1 MIEMKFDADFDMSKW
16 LTQVK
21 NRKLRDV
28 LATAGDRG
36 VAALRANT
44 PVGTGKTAN
53 SWRYK
58 VKQTKRGVKIVWY
71 NTHIVSKVPIAII
84 LQYGHG
90 TRQGGYVQGRD
101 YINPAM
107 KPIFDEIDRMVG
119 RAITNG

>member
-16 LTQVK
+16 LIQVK

-71 NTHIVSKVPIAII
+71 NTNIVSKVPIAII

-119 RAITNG
+119 KAITNG

>member
-21 NRKLRDV
+21 NKKLRSV

-44 PVGTGKTAN
+44 PIGTGKTAS
-53 SWRYK
+53 SWQYK
-58 VKQTKRGVKIVWY
+58 VKETKRGVKIVWY
-71 NTHIVSKVPIAII
+71 NTNIVSKVPIAII

-119 RAITNG
+119 RAING

>member
-1 MIEMKFDADFDMSKW
+1 MIEMKFAGDFDMSKW

-53 SWRYK
+53 SWQYK
-58 VKQTKRGVKIVWY
+58 VEQTKRGVKIVWY

-107 KPIFDEIDRMVG
+107 KTIFDEIDRMVE

>member
-21 NRKLRDV
+21 NKKLRAV

-44 PVGTGKTAN
+44 PVGTGKTAS
-53 SWRYK
+53 SWQYK
-58 VKQTKRGVKIVWY
+58 VKETKRGIKIVWY
-71 NTHIVSKVPIAII
+71 NTNIVSKVPIAII

-119 RAITNG
+119 RAING

>member
-1 MIEMKFDADFDMSKW
+1 MIEMKFNADFDMSKW

-21 NRKLRDV
+21 DRKLRNV
-28 LATAGDRG
+28 LASAGDRG

-44 PVGTGKTAN
+44 PVGTGKTAA
-53 SWRYK
+53 SWQYK
-58 VKQTKRGVKIVWY
+58 IKQTKRGVKIVWF
-71 NTHIVSKVPIAII
+71 NTNIVSKVPIAII

-90 TRQGGYVQGRD
+90 TRQGGYVQGKD

-119 RAITNG
+119 RSIDG

>member
-53 SWRYK
+53 SWQYK
-58 VKQTKRGVKIVWY
+58 VKQTKRGIKIVWY
-71 NTHIVSKVPIAII
+71 NTNIVSKVPVAII

-107 KPIFDEIDRMVG
+107 KPIFDEIDRMVE

>member
-16 LTQVK
+16 LTRVK
-21 NRKLRDV
+21 NKNLRDV
-28 LATAGDRG
+28 LATAGARG
-36 VAALRANT
+36 VAALQANT

-53 SWRYK
+53 SWQYK
-58 VKQTKRGVKIVWY
+58 IKQTKRGIKIVWY
-71 NTHIVSKVPIAII
+71 NTNIVSKVPIAII

-119 RAITNG
+119 RAISNG

>member
-1 MIEMKFDADFDMSKW
+1 MIEMKFNADFDMSKW

-21 NRKLRDV
+21 DEKLRNI

-44 PVGTGKTAN
+44 PLGTGKTAA
-53 SWRYK
+53 SWQYK
-58 VKQTKRGVKIVWY
+58 IKQTERGVKIVWF
-71 NTHIVSKVPIAII
+71 NTNIVSKVPIAII

>member
-1 MIEMKFDADFDMSKW
+1 MIEMKFEGDFNVSKW

-21 NRKLRDV
+21 DKKLRNI

-44 PVGTGKTAN
+44 PVGTGKTAA
-53 SWRYK
+53 SWQYK
-58 VKQTKRGVKIVWY
+58 IKQTERGVKIVWF
-71 NTHIVSKVPIAII
+71 NTNIVSKVPIAII

-90 TRQGGYVQGRD
+90 TRQGGYVQGQD

-107 KPIFDEIDRMVG
+107 KPIFDEIDCMVG
-119 RAITNG
+119 RAING

>member
-1 MIEMKFDADFDMSKW
+1 MIEVKFDADFDMSKW

-71 NTHIVSKVPIAII
+71 NTNIVSKVPIAII

-119 RAITNG
+119 KAITNG

>member
-1 MIEMKFDADFDMSKW
+1 MIEMKFEGDFDMSKW

-21 NRKLRDV
+21 DEKLRNI

-36 VAALRANT
+36 VAPLRANT
-44 PVGTGKTAN
+44 PVGTGKTAA
-53 SWRYK
+53 SWQYK
-58 VKQTKRGVKIVWY
+58 IKQTERGVKIVWF
-71 NTHIVSKVPIAII
+71 NTNIVSKVPIAII

-90 TRQGGYVQGRD
+90 TRQGGYVQGQD

-119 RAITNG
+119 RAING

>member
-1 MIEMKFDADFDMSKW
+1 MIEMKFNADFDMSKW

-21 NRKLRDV
+21 DRKLRNV
-28 LATAGDRG
+28 LASAGDRG

-44 PVGTGKTAN
+44 PVGTGKTAA
-53 SWRYK
+53 SWQYK
-58 VKQTKRGVKIVWY
+58 IKQTKRGVKIGWV
-71 NTHIVSKVPIAII
+71 NTNIVSKGPIAII

-90 TRQGGYVQGRD
+90 TRQGGYVQGKD

-119 RAITNG
+119 RAING

>member
-1 MIEMKFDADFDMSKW
+1 MIEMKFNADFDMSKW

-21 NRKLRDV
+21 DRKLRNV
-28 LATAGDRG
+28 LASAGDRG

-53 SWRYK
+53 SWKYK
-58 VKQTKRGVKIVWY
+58 IKQTKRGVKIVWY
-71 NTHIVSKVPIAII
+71 NTNVVSKVPIAII

-107 KPIFDEIDRMVG
+107 EPLFDEIDRMVG
-119 RAITNG
+119 RAING

>member
-1 MIEMKFDADFDMSKW
+1 MKFDADFDMSKW
-16 LTQVK
+16 LSRVK
-21 NRKLRDV
+21 NKNLRGV
-28 LATAGDRG
+28 LATAGTRG

-44 PVGTGKTAN
+44 PVGTGKTAR
-53 SWRYK
+53 SWEYK
-58 VKQTKRGVKIVWY
+58 IKQTKRGVKIVWY
-71 NTHIVSKVPIAII
+71 NTNIVSKVPIAII

-119 RAITNG
+119 RAING